1 MAHMPPDE
9 VIAHLE
15 SILAALDRIDVQS
28 NVRTGE
34 IRTALQALGAHLACS
49 PPVDYDGLERCHKQ
63 DGFTND
69 QSCHYKLGWDAACD
83 VLRIHTDP
91 T

>member
-1 MAHMPPDE
+1 MAHMPIE
-9 VIAHLE
+9 AVIAHLE
-15 SILAALDRIDVQS
+15 VISGALDRINVQGGGD
-28 NVRTGE
+28 TGCA
-34 IRTALQALGAHLACS
+34 RHSLRALGQHLACS

-69 QSCHYKLGWDAACD
+69 QSRHYKLGWDAACD
-83 VLRIHTDP
+83 AMRIHTDP